1 MFFCYIGF
9 LVFFLEKLELL
20 QARWVENLKKLE
32 EKNMIKIY
40 LSLKIITET
49 KSVFLNKIRGK
60 RQSFPRVKNV
70 EALENLQYI

>member
-70 EALENLQYI
+70 EALEN